1 MLFYFISLATPD
13 TLEQTI
19 SAPSPGKSATPA
31 VGLTCSPPSPR
42 IPLQMV
48 GDPATR
54 RLLPQTSQ
62 MQSFTF
68 APSSFG
74 RRENQKNYVFVDEHN
89 RHKRLKVM
97 RACEGCRRRKIKC
110 DAATTNTWP
119 CSACIRLKLHC
130 VPPALNYDRPFPP
143 APQDYEGER
152 VEYGSADDD
161 SHHQQVAMQQMVGPL
176 KIVPPP
182 SYTQELSYSDPAGL
196 YHPGPYGDP
205 PFGHSQPS
213 IHYGNMPTPVSA
225 VVSQQSYPPQQPVYP
240 PMPSQQPPAHPESPE
255 AYEQDPYGQQDLADL
270 LGNLRVN
277 EAGSAPYLNNKN
289 RNTALSEEPAFED
302 AENYQHALPAALSG
316 PDLKVRI
323 PPELMPDDQTAMD
336 YFDLYFVNVHPYV
349 PVLNKAHFYQQWST
363 NRDAMSPLIIEAIFA
378 IAGKLADEPSQGHQ
392 WLALASKHA
401 DAFMD
406 VPRLSTLQGMLMVL
420 KARESAPKRGYYY
433 RSWMTVVQCV
443 QMAKDLGLDEHFEEH
458 KAGRPCGS
466 ELVDCVTKTRIWQT
480 VFACELMIGS
490 PQGRTDLSVDMES
503 LDLSVPRGVVG
514 NDEAEYHVTR
524 NFAYFAKI
532 ALNVRRMNNVYAR
545 IKKKKEWGIDPDFVK
560 LNPSFESWMNDL
572 PSDLQVNFPPDETP
586 PWIPCH
592 FIGNLHSYYY
602 LSIIMLHRPQL
613 TFMEP
618 TSLDGGW
625 KHHMM
630 ICYSS
635 AKLLCRLQ
643 EALLQYFGMTGL
655 LCMQR
660 GINFTIYCILT
671 CTVLHLVALTSP
683 DPDLNVDAR
692 EYFTRHMRILE
703 KCTSSWPM
711 PDMQQQ
717 IDALREA
724 FSADTRKPFVLKPT
738 FPYGSPG
745 ATNMSPPRSTAQY
758 RPRVVSSQQVL
769 EQQHAP
775 QHVSHIAHPL
785 SPPISAGG
793 VDSKSNSPAVQSL
806 GMMAPGQRG
815 PQLQP
820 PSSAG
825 VPMGADPSAWN
836 PSRIFDQW
844 NTTFGTSPRQS
855 TSAPQTIPLKLAIS
869 GAQEIPTLPEM
880 QPLPNANLGS
890 NSHPLPPQQYSGA
903 PIPSFVSPSM
913 WQESVASVYEGGL
926 KRQQQWDYDQ
936 NILAKR
942 PR

>member
-1 MLFYFISLATPD
+1 MAG
-13 TLEQTI
+13 E
-19 SAPSPGKSATPA
+19 PG
-31 VGLTCSPPSPR
+31 
-42 IPLQMV
+42 
-48 GDPATR
+48 TR
-54 RLLPQTSQ
+54 RLLPQSSQ
-62 MQSFTF
+62 MQSFSF
-68 APSSFG
+68 APTNFG
-74 RRENQKNYVFVDEHN
+74 QRENQKNYVFVDEHN

-130 VPPALNYDRPFPP
+130 IPPTVNYDRDFPTNQGFEGDR
-143 APQDYEGER
+143 AEYESG
-152 VEYGSADDD
+152 GSGDDD
-161 SHHQQVAMQQMVGPL
+161 YQHQLAMQQHMGGPH
-176 KIVPPP
+176 KNIPPI
-182 SYTQELSYSDPAGL
+182 YTQQMPYSDPASIYQSG
-196 YHPGPYGDP
+196 GYGEP
-205 PFGHSQPS
+205 SSSHSQPS
-213 IHYGNMPTPVSA
+213 MHYSSIQTPNSIVD
-225 VVSQQSYPPQQPVYP
+225 QHHIYPPQ
-240 PMPSQQPPAHPESPE
+240 PSYSSIPLQRQQPQPHTPE
-255 AYEQDPYGQQDLADL
+255 AYEQDHYGEQNLADL
-270 LGNLRVN
+270 LGELRMN
-277 EAGSAPYLNNKN
+277 EAGSAPYLNNKSK
-289 RNTALSEEPAFED
+289 TKTMLEEPAFED
-302 AENYQHALPAALSG
+302 ADAYKLALPTTLSG

-323 PPELMPDDQTAMD
+323 PPELMPDDQTCME
-336 YFDLYFVNVHPYV
+336 YFNMYFMNVHPYV
-349 PVLNKAHFYQQWST
+349 PVLNKSLFYQQWHT
-363 NRDAMSPLIIEAIFA
+363 NRDSISPLILEAIFA
-378 IAGKLADEPSQGHQ
+378 IAGRLADEPSQGHQ

-401 DAFMD
+401 DSFMD
-406 VPRLSTLQGMLMVL
+406 VPRLSTLQGLLIVL

-443 QMAKDLGLDEHFEEH
+443 QMAKDLGLDEHFDEH

-466 ELVDCVTKTRIWQT
+466 DLADCIMKTRIWQT
-480 VFACELMIGS
+480 AFVCELMVGS
-490 PQGRTDLSVDMES
+490 PQGRTDLAVDMDTV
-503 LDLSVPRGVVG
+503 DLGIPRSVVG
-514 NDEAEYHVTR
+514 NDEAEFHVTR
-524 NFAYFAKI
+524 NFTYFTKVI
-532 ALNVRRMNNVYAR
+532 LNVRRMNNVYAK
-545 IKKKKEWGIDPDFVK
+545 IKKKKDWGIDPDFVQ

-572 PSDLQVNFPPDETP
+572 PLDLQVTFSPDGSR
-586 PWIPCH
+586 PWIPSH

-618 TSLDGGW
+618 TGMDGGW

-643 EALLQYFGMTGL
+643 ESILDSFGLTGL

-683 DPDLNVDAR
+683 DPDLNTDAR

-724 FSADTRKPFVLKPT
+724 FSADIRKPFVLKPS
-738 FPYGSPG
+738 FPYASPSGSINS
-745 ATNMSPPRSTAQY
+745 TPPRSIAQY
-758 RPRVVSSQQVL
+758 RPQGPAQQAL

-775 QHVSHIAHPL
+775 QQVSYTAHPI

-793 VDSKSNSPAVQSL
+793 VDTKSDSPAVQSL
-806 GMMAPGQRG
+806 VMMATGQRG
-815 PQLQP
+815 SQPQ
-820 PSSAG
+820 PSTSTG
-825 VPMGADPSAWN
+825 VPMADPSTWN

-844 NTTFGTSPRQS
+844 NTTFGTPPAQS
-855 TSAPQTIPLKLAIS
+855 TSAPPITPLRLPVS
-869 GAQEIPTLPEM
+869 GAQEIPTLPEL
-880 QPLPNANLGS
+880 QNLPNSNLNP

-903 PIPSFVSPSM
+903 AIPSFVSPSM

-926 KRQQQWDYDQ
+926 KRQHQWDYDES
-936 NILAKR
+936 IVKR
-942 PR
+942 AR